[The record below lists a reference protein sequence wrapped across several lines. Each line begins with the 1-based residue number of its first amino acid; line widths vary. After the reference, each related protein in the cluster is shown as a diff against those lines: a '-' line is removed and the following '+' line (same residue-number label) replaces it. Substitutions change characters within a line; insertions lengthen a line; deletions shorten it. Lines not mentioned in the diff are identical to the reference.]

1 MDKPHQ
7 GPQPIYLDNAATTR
21 PLPEV
26 ILTMGQVLYDTFANP
41 SSTHTAGR
49 DAKVVVETSRRE
61 IAALLG
67 ARSSQVFFTSGGTE
81 SDNTVL
87 RGAVRAGIRR
97 IVSCRAEHH
106 AVTRTLEAIEQ
117 EYGLNEPLFTQYIS
131 YIGGVL
137 HGDLGIS
144 YQDPAVRVT
153 EVIARAWPVTAS
165 VGAAALIVSLILGT
179 GLGILSA
186 VSGRRSVKQVISAGG
201 MIAAGIPGFAAAI
214 LLMLVFSV
222 KLKLLPASGLLSPA
236 HYILPVAALSLY
248 PAAMVSRL
256 VSSTLETELTKDYVL
271 FARAKGLGRRQV
283 IFTHALK
290 NAYLPVIN
298 YIGPA
303 SASLLTGS
311 FVVESIFTIPGLGR
325 EFVGSITNRDYTLIL
340 GLTVFMGAVVILVNL
355 ITDLLC
361 AWLDPKTRRAYREER
376 A

>member
-1 MDKPHQ
+1 MAR
-7 GPQPIYLDNAATTR
+7 YTCR
-21 PLPEV
+21 R
-26 ILTMGQVLYDTFANP
+26 ILTGILSLFVLITVTFFLVRIIP
-41 SSTHTAGR
+41 GSPFQRGGVSES
-49 DAKVVVETSRRE
+49 VV
-61 IAALLG
+61 
-67 ARSSQVFFTSGGTE
+67 
-81 SDNTVL
+81 
-87 RGAVRAGIRR
+87 
-97 IVSCRAEHH
+97 
-106 AVTRTLEAIEQ
+106 EAIEQ

-165 VGAAALIVSLILGT
+165 VGVAALIVSLILGT

-186 VSGRRSVKQVISAGG
+186 VSGRRSVKQAISAGG

-222 KLKLLPASGLLSPA
+222 KLKLLPASGLLSPV

-271 FARAKGLGRRQV
+271 FARAKGLGRRRV

>member
-1 MDKPHQ
+1 MAR
-7 GPQPIYLDNAATTR
+7 YTCR
-21 PLPEV
+21 R
-26 ILTMGQVLYDTFANP
+26 ILTGILSLFVLITVTFFLVRIIP
-41 SSTHTAGR
+41 GSPFQRGGVSES
-49 DAKVVVETSRRE
+49 VV
-61 IAALLG
+61 
-67 ARSSQVFFTSGGTE
+67 
-81 SDNTVL
+81 
-87 RGAVRAGIRR
+87 
-97 IVSCRAEHH
+97 
-106 AVTRTLEAIEQ
+106 EAIEQ
-117 EYGLNEPLFTQYIS
+117 EYGLNEPLFTQYLS

-165 VGAAALIVSLILGT
+165 VGTAALIVSLILGT

-222 KLKLLPASGLLSPA
+222 KLKLLPASGLLSPV

-248 PAAMVSRL
+248 PSAMVSRL

>member
-1 MDKPHQ
+1 MAR
-7 GPQPIYLDNAATTR
+7 YTCR
-21 PLPEV
+21 R
-26 ILTMGQVLYDTFANP
+26 ILTGILSLFVLITVTFFLVRIIP
-41 SSTHTAGR
+41 GSPFQRGGVSES
-49 DAKVVVETSRRE
+49 VV
-61 IAALLG
+61 
-67 ARSSQVFFTSGGTE
+67 
-81 SDNTVL
+81 
-87 RGAVRAGIRR
+87 
-97 IVSCRAEHH
+97 
-106 AVTRTLEAIEQ
+106 EAIEQ
-117 EYGLNEPLFTQYIS
+117 EYGLNEPLFTQYLS

-222 KLKLLPASGLLSPA
+222 KLKLLPASGLLSPV

-271 FARAKGLGRRQV
+271 FARAKGLSRRQV

-340 GLTVFMGAVVILVNL
+340 GLTVFMGAVVIFVNL

>member
-1 MDKPHQ
+1 MAR
-7 GPQPIYLDNAATTR
+7 YTCR
-21 PLPEV
+21 R
-26 ILTMGQVLYDTFANP
+26 ILTGILSLFVLITVTFFLVRIIP
-41 SSTHTAGR
+41 GSPFQRGGVSES
-49 DAKVVVETSRRE
+49 VV
-61 IAALLG
+61 
-67 ARSSQVFFTSGGTE
+67 
-81 SDNTVL
+81 
-87 RGAVRAGIRR
+87 
-97 IVSCRAEHH
+97 
-106 AVTRTLEAIEQ
+106 EAIEQ

-222 KLKLLPASGLLSPA
+222 KLKLLPASGLLSPV

>member
-1 MDKPHQ
+1 MAR
-7 GPQPIYLDNAATTR
+7 YTCR
-21 PLPEV
+21 R
-26 ILTMGQVLYDTFANP
+26 ILTGLLSLFVLITVTFFLVRIIPGSPFQRGGVSEA
-41 SSTHTAGR
+41 
-49 DAKVVVETSRRE
+49 VV
-61 IAALLG
+61 
-67 ARSSQVFFTSGGTE
+67 
-81 SDNTVL
+81 
-87 RGAVRAGIRR
+87 
-97 IVSCRAEHH
+97 
-106 AVTRTLEAIEQ
+106 EAIEQ

-165 VGAAALIVSLILGT
+165 VGAAALLVSLILGT

-222 KLKLLPASGLLSPA
+222 KLKLLPASGLLSPV

-340 GLTVFMGAVVILVNL
+340 GLTVFMGAVVIFVNL

>member
-1 MDKPHQ
+1 MAR
-7 GPQPIYLDNAATTR
+7 YTCR
-21 PLPEV
+21 R
-26 ILTMGQVLYDTFANP
+26 ILTGILSLFVLITVTFFLVRIIP
-41 SSTHTAGR
+41 GSPFQRGGVSES
-49 DAKVVVETSRRE
+49 VV
-61 IAALLG
+61 
-67 ARSSQVFFTSGGTE
+67 
-81 SDNTVL
+81 
-87 RGAVRAGIRR
+87 
-97 IVSCRAEHH
+97 
-106 AVTRTLEAIEQ
+106 EAIEQ
-117 EYGLNEPLFTQYIS
+117 EYGLNEPLFTQYLS

-222 KLKLLPASGLLSPA
+222 KLKLLPASGLLSPG

-283 IFTHALK
+283 MFTHALK

-340 GLTVFMGAVVILVNL
+340 GLTVFMGTVVILVNL

>member
-1 MDKPHQ
+1 MAR
-7 GPQPIYLDNAATTR
+7 YTCR
-21 PLPEV
+21 R
-26 ILTMGQVLYDTFANP
+26 ILTGFLSLFVLITVTFFLVRIIP
-41 SSTHTAGR
+41 GSPFQRGGVSES
-49 DAKVVVETSRRE
+49 VV
-61 IAALLG
+61 
-67 ARSSQVFFTSGGTE
+67 
-81 SDNTVL
+81 
-87 RGAVRAGIRR
+87 
-97 IVSCRAEHH
+97 
-106 AVTRTLEAIEQ
+106 EAIEQ
-117 EYGLNEPLFTQYIS
+117 AISRNEPSFAQYIS

-222 KLKLLPASGLLSPA
+222 KLKLLPASGLLSPV

>member
-1 MDKPHQ
+1 MAR
-7 GPQPIYLDNAATTR
+7 YTCR
-21 PLPEV
+21 R
-26 ILTMGQVLYDTFANP
+26 ILTGILSLFVLITVTFFLVRIIP
-41 SSTHTAGR
+41 GSPFQRGGVSES
-49 DAKVVVETSRRE
+49 VV
-61 IAALLG
+61 
-67 ARSSQVFFTSGGTE
+67 
-81 SDNTVL
+81 
-87 RGAVRAGIRR
+87 
-97 IVSCRAEHH
+97 
-106 AVTRTLEAIEQ
+106 EAIEQ
-117 EYGLNEPLFTQYIS
+117 EYGLNEPLFTQYLS

-165 VGAAALIVSLILGT
+165 VGAAALIVSLIMGT

-222 KLKLLPASGLLSPA
+222 KLKLLPASGLLSPV

-248 PAAMVSRL
+248 PSAMVSRL

>member
-1 MDKPHQ
+1 M
-7 GPQPIYLDNAATTR
+7 
-21 PLPEV
+21 
-26 ILTMGQVLYDTFANP
+26 
-41 SSTHTAGR
+41 
-49 DAKVVVETSRRE
+49 
-61 IAALLG
+61 
-67 ARSSQVFFTSGGTE
+67 ARYTC
-81 SDNTVL
+81 
-87 RGAVRAGIRR
+87 RR
-97 IVSCRAEHH
+97 ILAGLLSLFVLITVTFFLVRIIPGSPFQRGGVSES
-106 AVTRTLEAIEQ
+106 VVEAIEQ

-165 VGAAALIVSLILGT
+165 VGTAALIVSLIMGT

-222 KLKLLPASGLLSPA
+222 KLKLLPASGLLSPV

-248 PAAMVSRL
+248 PSAMVSRL

>member
-1 MDKPHQ
+1 MAR
-7 GPQPIYLDNAATTR
+7 YTCR
-21 PLPEV
+21 R
-26 ILTMGQVLYDTFANP
+26 ILTGILSLFVLITVTFFLVRIIP
-41 SSTHTAGR
+41 GSPFQRGGVSES
-49 DAKVVVETSRRE
+49 VV
-61 IAALLG
+61 
-67 ARSSQVFFTSGGTE
+67 
-81 SDNTVL
+81 
-87 RGAVRAGIRR
+87 
-97 IVSCRAEHH
+97 
-106 AVTRTLEAIEQ
+106 EAIEQ
-117 EYGLNEPLFTQYIS
+117 EYGLNEPLFAQYIS

-222 KLKLLPASGLLSPA
+222 KLKLLPASGLLSPV

-340 GLTVFMGAVVILVNL
+340 GLTVFMGAVVIFVNL

>member
-1 MDKPHQ
+1 MAR
-7 GPQPIYLDNAATTR
+7 YTCR
-21 PLPEV
+21 R
-26 ILTMGQVLYDTFANP
+26 ILTGFLSLFVLITVTFFLVRIIP
-41 SSTHTAGR
+41 GSPF
-49 DAKVVVETSRRE
+49 
-61 IAALLG
+61 
-67 ARSSQVFFTSGGTE
+67 QSGGVSE
-81 SDNTVL
+81 SV
-87 RGAVRAGIRR
+87 V
-97 IVSCRAEHH
+97 
-106 AVTRTLEAIEQ
+106 EAIEQ
-117 EYGLNEPLFTQYIS
+117 EYGLNEPLFTQYLS

-222 KLKLLPASGLLSPA
+222 KLKLLPASGLLSPV

>member
-1 MDKPHQ
+1 MAR
-7 GPQPIYLDNAATTR
+7 YTCR
-21 PLPEV
+21 R
-26 ILTMGQVLYDTFANP
+26 ILTGILSLFVLITVTFFLVRIIP
-41 SSTHTAGR
+41 GSPFQRGGVSES
-49 DAKVVVETSRRE
+49 VV
-61 IAALLG
+61 
-67 ARSSQVFFTSGGTE
+67 
-81 SDNTVL
+81 
-87 RGAVRAGIRR
+87 
-97 IVSCRAEHH
+97 
-106 AVTRTLEAIEQ
+106 EAIEQ
-117 EYGLNEPLFTQYIS
+117 EYGLNEPLFTQYLS

-186 VSGRRSVKQVISAGG
+186 VSGRRCVKQVISAGG

-222 KLKLLPASGLLSPA
+222 KLKLLPASGLLSPV

>member
-1 MDKPHQ
+1 MAR
-7 GPQPIYLDNAATTR
+7 YTCR
-21 PLPEV
+21 R
-26 ILTMGQVLYDTFANP
+26 ILTGFLSLFVLITVTFFLVRIIP
-41 SSTHTAGR
+41 GSPFQRGGVSES
-49 DAKVVVETSRRE
+49 VV
-61 IAALLG
+61 
-67 ARSSQVFFTSGGTE
+67 
-81 SDNTVL
+81 
-87 RGAVRAGIRR
+87 
-97 IVSCRAEHH
+97 
-106 AVTRTLEAIEQ
+106 EAIEQ

-165 VGAAALIVSLILGT
+165 VGAASLIVSLILGT

-222 KLKLLPASGLLSPA
+222 KLKLLPASGLLSPV

-283 IFTHALK
+283 ISTHALK

>member
-1 MDKPHQ
+1 MAR
-7 GPQPIYLDNAATTR
+7 YTCR
-21 PLPEV
+21 R
-26 ILTMGQVLYDTFANP
+26 ILTGFLSLFVLITVTFFLVRIIP
-41 SSTHTAGR
+41 GSPFQRGGVSET
-49 DAKVVVETSRRE
+49 VV
-61 IAALLG
+61 
-67 ARSSQVFFTSGGTE
+67 
-81 SDNTVL
+81 
-87 RGAVRAGIRR
+87 
-97 IVSCRAEHH
+97 
-106 AVTRTLEAIEQ
+106 EAIEQ

-153 EVIARAWPVTAS
+153 EIIVRAWPVTAS

-222 KLKLLPASGLLSPA
+222 KLKLLPASGLLSPV

>member
-1 MDKPHQ
+1 MAR
-7 GPQPIYLDNAATTR
+7 YTCR
-21 PLPEV
+21 R
-26 ILTMGQVLYDTFANP
+26 ILTGILSLFVLITVTFFLVRIIP
-41 SSTHTAGR
+41 GSPFQRGGVSES
-49 DAKVVVETSRRE
+49 VV
-61 IAALLG
+61 
-67 ARSSQVFFTSGGTE
+67 
-81 SDNTVL
+81 
-87 RGAVRAGIRR
+87 
-97 IVSCRAEHH
+97 
-106 AVTRTLEAIEQ
+106 EAIEQ

-165 VGAAALIVSLILGT
+165 VGTAALIVSLILGT

-222 KLKLLPASGLLSPA
+222 KLKLLPASGLLSPV

-248 PAAMVSRL
+248 PSAMVSRL

>member
-1 MDKPHQ
+1 MAR
-7 GPQPIYLDNAATTR
+7 YTCR
-21 PLPEV
+21 R
-26 ILTMGQVLYDTFANP
+26 ILTGILSLFVLITVTFFLVRIIP
-41 SSTHTAGR
+41 GSPFQRGGVSES
-49 DAKVVVETSRRE
+49 VV
-61 IAALLG
+61 
-67 ARSSQVFFTSGGTE
+67 
-81 SDNTVL
+81 
-87 RGAVRAGIRR
+87 
-97 IVSCRAEHH
+97 
-106 AVTRTLEAIEQ
+106 EAIEQ
-117 EYGLNEPLFTQYIS
+117 EYGLNEPLFTQYLS

-165 VGAAALIVSLILGT
+165 VGAAAMIVSLILGT

>member
-1 MDKPHQ
+1 MAR
-7 GPQPIYLDNAATTR
+7 YTCR
-21 PLPEV
+21 R
-26 ILTMGQVLYDTFANP
+26 ILTGILSLFVLITVTFFLVRIIP
-41 SSTHTAGR
+41 GSPFQRGGVSES
-49 DAKVVVETSRRE
+49 VV
-61 IAALLG
+61 
-67 ARSSQVFFTSGGTE
+67 
-81 SDNTVL
+81 
-87 RGAVRAGIRR
+87 
-97 IVSCRAEHH
+97 
-106 AVTRTLEAIEQ
+106 EAIEQ
-117 EYGLNEPLFTQYIS
+117 EYGLNEPLFAQYIS
-131 YIGGVL
+131 YIGGVM

-222 KLKLLPASGLLSPA
+222 KLKLLPASGLLSPV

-340 GLTVFMGAVVILVNL
+340 GLTVFMGAVVIFVNL

>member
-1 MDKPHQ
+1 MAR
-7 GPQPIYLDNAATTR
+7 YTCR
-21 PLPEV
+21 R
-26 ILTMGQVLYDTFANP
+26 ILTGILSLFVLITVTFFLVRIIP
-41 SSTHTAGR
+41 GSPFQRGGVSES
-49 DAKVVVETSRRE
+49 VV
-61 IAALLG
+61 
-67 ARSSQVFFTSGGTE
+67 
-81 SDNTVL
+81 
-87 RGAVRAGIRR
+87 
-97 IVSCRAEHH
+97 
-106 AVTRTLEAIEQ
+106 EAIEQ
-117 EYGLNEPLFTQYIS
+117 EYGLNEPLFAQYIS

-222 KLKLLPASGLLSPA
+222 KLKLLPASGLLSPV

-298 YIGPA
+298 YIGPV

>member
-1 MDKPHQ
+1 MAR
-7 GPQPIYLDNAATTR
+7 YTCR
-21 PLPEV
+21 R
-26 ILTMGQVLYDTFANP
+26 ILTGILSLFVLITVTFFLVRIIP
-41 SSTHTAGR
+41 GSPFQRGGVSES
-49 DAKVVVETSRRE
+49 VV
-61 IAALLG
+61 
-67 ARSSQVFFTSGGTE
+67 
-81 SDNTVL
+81 
-87 RGAVRAGIRR
+87 
-97 IVSCRAEHH
+97 
-106 AVTRTLEAIEQ
+106 EAIEQ

-165 VGAAALIVSLILGT
+165 VGVAALIVSLILGT

-222 KLKLLPASGLLSPA
+222 KLKLLPASGLLSPV

>member
-1 MDKPHQ
+1 MAR
-7 GPQPIYLDNAATTR
+7 YTCR
-21 PLPEV
+21 R
-26 ILTMGQVLYDTFANP
+26 ILTGFLSLFVLITVTFFLVRIIP
-41 SSTHTAGR
+41 GSPFQRGGVSES
-49 DAKVVVETSRRE
+49 VV
-61 IAALLG
+61 
-67 ARSSQVFFTSGGTE
+67 
-81 SDNTVL
+81 
-87 RGAVRAGIRR
+87 
-97 IVSCRAEHH
+97 
-106 AVTRTLEAIEQ
+106 EAIEQ

-222 KLKLLPASGLLSPA
+222 KLKLLPASGLLSPV

-248 PAAMVSRL
+248 PSAMVSRL

-340 GLTVFMGAVVILVNL
+340 GLTVFMGAVVIFVNL